1 MSELLLEPR
10 VLSYMLQVLSNG
22 AGGRKRVHDF
32 INCFELLLPSL
43 SSTRVDEM
51 VYFLF
56 KIKMVACYG

>member
-22 AGGRKRVHDF
+22 TGGRKRVHDF

-43 SSTRVDEM
+43 
-51 VYFLF
+51 FLHPGRRNG
-56 KIKMVACYG
+56 VLSL